1 MLTDILT
8 RHEARGLSCSSRF
21 LVTFLGAPLHLLAG
35 TGGPGNAKCE
45 AKNGC
50 EEKYQEGGCGCE
62 EKAHD
67 RASSQGDAHG
77 FGKTGSESGKAE
89 TCSVAKERNK
99 RSTAKPGDKAFRTGE
114 LARR

>member
-21 LVTFLGAPLHLLAG
+21 LVTLLGAPLHLLAG

-50 EEKYQEGGCGCE
+50 EEKYQEGGLRRE
-62 EKAHD
+62 SARSRIFPRR
-67 RASSQGDAHG
+67 RARLWENRQRKWQSRNVQRSKRTQQKVHR
-77 FGKTGSESGKAE
+77 KTG
-89 TCSVAKERNK
+89 
-99 RSTAKPGDKAFRTGE
+99 
-114 LARR
+114 

>member
-1 MLTDILT
+1 MP
-8 RHEARGLSCSSRF
+8 S
-21 LVTFLGAPLHLLAG
+21 
-35 TGGPGNAKCE
+35 AKQRTA
-45 AKNGC
+45 AKKNI
-50 EEKYQEGGCGCE
+50 KKAGCE